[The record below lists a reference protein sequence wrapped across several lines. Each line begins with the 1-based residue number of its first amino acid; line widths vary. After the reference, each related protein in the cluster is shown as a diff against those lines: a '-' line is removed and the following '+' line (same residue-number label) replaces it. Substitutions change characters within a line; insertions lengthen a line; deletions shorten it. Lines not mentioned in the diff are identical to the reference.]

1 LAFGFDAQLHE
12 QLDSYFF
19 ELADVVA
26 DSEAQ
31 VLEVQDGVKDE
42 LAWVVGGCST
52 APAYFNYVD
61 AAPGQLVS
69 IDEELIG
76 ASAGAE
82 GNDGGVFDY
91 QDGVG
96 DFIAASLFAE
106 LVLTGQDFTIVG
118 QAAVDNVQR
127 TV

>member
-1 LAFGFDAQLHE
+1 LPFGCDAQLPE
-12 QLDSYFF
+12 QVDSYSF

-42 LAWVVGGCST
+42 LAWVVGGCSA

-61 AAPGQLVS
+61 AAPRQLIS
-69 IDEELIG
+69 INEELIG

-82 GNDGGVFDY
+82 RNDGGVFDY

-96 DFIAASLFAE
+96 DFVAASLFAQF
-106 LVLTGQDFTIVG
+106 VLTCQNFTIIG
-118 QAAVDNVQR
+118 QTTVDYVQR

>member
-1 LAFGFDAQLHE
+1 
-12 QLDSYFF
+12 
-19 ELADVVA
+19 
-26 DSEAQ
+26 
-31 VLEVQDGVKDE
+31 LEVQDGVKDD
-42 LAWVVGGCST
+42 LAWVVGGRSA
-52 APAYFNYVD
+52 APAYFDYVD
-61 AAPGQLVS
+61 AAPRQLVP

-82 GNDGGVFDY
+82 RDDGRVFEY
-91 QDGVG
+91 QDCIG

-118 QAAVDNVQR
+118 QATVDYLQR